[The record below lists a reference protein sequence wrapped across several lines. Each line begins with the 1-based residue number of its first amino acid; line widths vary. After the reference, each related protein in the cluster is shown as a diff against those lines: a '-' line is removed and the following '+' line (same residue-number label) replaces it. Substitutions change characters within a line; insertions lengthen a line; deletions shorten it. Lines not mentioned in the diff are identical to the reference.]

1 MPAWWM
7 RGGVMPSVEE
17 RLAYLEGK
25 VDDHRAAS
33 GDLRSGMVDV
43 CNSITEL
50 RAQMDHRFETLDQK
64 VDRNFSWTVGIQVA
78 ALLAVVSALVGSY
91 FR

>member
-1 MPAWWM
+1 
-7 RGGVMPSVEE
+7 MPSVEE

-25 VDDHRAAS
+25 VEDHRAAS

-50 RAQMDHRFETLDQK
+50 RAQIRCGKQREPP
-64 VDRNFSWTVGIQVA
+64 VE
-78 ALLAVVSALVGSY
+78 
-91 FR
+91 